1 MFAKKWSQ
9 SERRG
14 MRVHSHREADEPRT
28 SRRNGLRL
36 SGVWK
41 MLRLQCRVCES
52 SMSHL
57 IPNTAEMPKCLSR
70 DVHAWSRDSR
80 GRTLCPRC
88 NSSSLRLKESG
99 SNVPKLLWTNFILC
113 FVFYITR
120 VSRFVN
126 ENNSHSASSSFRIFR
141 FLNISNTTLTERYF

>member
-1 MFAKKWSQ
+1 MC
-9 SERRG
+9 
-14 MRVHSHREADEPRT
+14 VHLHREANEPRAF
-28 SRRNGLRL
+28 RRNGLRL

-70 DVHAWSRDSR
+70 DVRDSR
-80 GRTLCPRC
+80 GRTLCSRC

-99 SNVPKLLWTNFILC
+99 SNTPKLLRTNFIVC

-126 ENNSHSASSSFRIFR
+126 GKFHIQLPAVIEYLR
-141 FLNISNTTLTERYF
+141 FKHF

>member
-1 MFAKKWSQ
+1 MLELLYQVCKKMDPVREMWHVC
-9 SERRG
+9 
-14 MRVHSHREADEPRT
+14 VHLHREASEPRA
-28 SRRNGLRL
+28 SRRSGLRL

-41 MLRLQCRVCES
+41 MRRLRCRVCES

-70 DVHAWSRDSR
+70 DVHTWSRDSR
-80 GRTLCPRC
+80 GRTLCSRC

-99 SNVPKLLWTNFILC
+99 SNTPKLLRTRFSLR

-126 ENNSHSASSSFRIFR
+126 EKFHMQLPAVIEYLCIKHF
-141 FLNISNTTLTERYF
+141 